1 VNPTSLAEKYAGCI
15 THGIVTF
22 SYRFIHGL
30 SDAVNW
36 KHNKA
41 VALSIHTSF
50 VLTPRGPI
58 CSPSFHNTAKEIL
71 NLSCLLK
78 WKRARPLRHSLACK

>member
-15 THGIVTF
+15 MHGIVTF

-36 KHNKA
+36 KHNK
-41 VALSIHTSF
+41 
-50 VLTPRGPI
+50 
-58 CSPSFHNTAKEIL
+58 
-71 NLSCLLK
+71 
-78 WKRARPLRHSLACK
+78 